1 MERKLLVV
9 FALTFLV
16 IMLFQPLLKK
26 YGPQPAAKTESS
38 QAVPAQNQAQLPS
51 QTPTQLPTAP
61 GTSGKKKASPE
72 TGQARSLQ
80 ATSES
85 ETVIEND
92 DYRIVFTNRGGRVK
106 SWVLKKYTDDKGGQL
121 ELVNATAAEKYGY
134 PLTLWTYD
142 EGLRDKVNSALY
154 VVTAS
159 SQAAANI
166 SDATPTLPQGT
177 RKDGAPATAS
187 SQFSVLSSQ
196 KTDLSSTLLSS
207 PQEIKF
213 VYSDGDVSV
222 EKSYTFDR
230 SSYVVGVKTAVYQ
243 KGAQVA
249 AFPMWPAG
257 FGDQIT
263 GPQYAT
269 SQVAYQYDG
278 HVERLST
285 SSWTILPSIK
295 VIGGSTIPG
304 PFHWAAVSEQYFAAV
319 FLPQDPQNAAMVTL
333 RGAIEIPH
341 NASDP
346 NNKQQDKVD
355 VFGIAVGSLKGP
367 SDVRMYVGP
376 KSLAELQSVS
386 VPGITGADPDLR
398 KVIDFGSMLGY
409 IAVPL
414 FLWLKWMHGHIVP
427 NWGWAI
433 LLQTLV
439 INLALLP
446 LRLSQ
451 MKSMLKMQRV
461 APQIKQIQEKY
472 KKYSLRDPEKAK
484 MNEEVAALYKKEGV
498 NPAGGCLPMLIQM
511 PFLFAYYRMLNVAM
525 DLRHAPWL
533 WIKDL
538 SAPDPHYI
546 LPVAIVVTMFLLQRM
561 TPQGGM
567 DPAQQ
572 KMMNLMMPVMMG
584 FISFNLP
591 AGLGL
596 YWCAGQV
603 IMIAQQAALNR
614 SSLGREMREMMAKR
628 ARKKEK

>member
-1 MERKLLVV
+1 MERKLLLV
-9 FALTFLV
+9 FALTFLI

-26 YGPQPAAKTESS
+26 YGPQPPAKPESS
-38 QAVPAQNQAQLPS
+38 QAAPAQNQAQLPS
-51 QTPTQLPTAP
+51 QSPAQPPAQSSKTA
-61 GTSGKKKASPE
+61 TK
-72 TGQARSLQ
+72 TGQAPSLQ

-92 DYRIVFTNRGGRVK
+92 VYRIVFTERGGRVK

-121 ELVNATAAEKYGY
+121 ELVNAMASEKYGY

-142 EGLRDKVNSALY
+142 EGLRNKLNSVLY
-154 VVTAS
+154 V
-159 SQAAANI
+159 
-166 SDATPTLPQGT
+166 ATPTLPQSA
-177 RKDGAPATAS
+177 RKDGAPAP
-187 SQFSVLSSQ
+187 
-196 KTDLSSTLLSS
+196 D
-207 PQEIKF
+207 EIKF
-213 VYSDGDVSV
+213 AYGDGDVSV
-222 EKSYTFDR
+222 EKSFTFDR
-230 SSYVVGVKTAVYQ
+230 TSYVVGVKTAVYQ

-257 FGDQIT
+257 FGADMT
-263 GPQYAT
+263 GPQYAIG
-269 SQVAYQYDG
+269 QIAYQYDDK
-278 HVERLST
+278 VERLA
-285 SSWTILPSIK
+285 IK
-295 VIGGSTIPG
+295 KISGGGTLPG
-304 PFHWAAVSEQYFAAV
+304 PFNWAGVSDQYFAAV
-319 FLPQDPQNAAMVTL
+319 FLPKDPQNSAMVTL
-333 RGAIEIPH
+333 RNGIEIPH
-341 NASDP
+341 KPSDP
-346 NNKQQDKVD
+346 SDKQMDKVD
-355 VFGIAVGSLKGP
+355 VLGAAVGSLRGATEA
-367 SDVRMYVGP
+367 RIYVGP
-376 KSLAELQSVS
+376 KALADLQSVS
-386 VPGITGADPDLR
+386 VPGITGAEPDLR
-398 KVIDFGSMLGY
+398 AIIDFGWLGI
-409 IAVPL
+409 IARPL
-414 FLWLKWMHGHIVP
+414 FLWLKWMYGYIH

-484 MNEEVAALYKKEGV
+484 MNEEISALYKKEGV
-498 NPAGGCLPMLIQM
+498 NPAGGCLPLLIQM

-538 SAPDPHYI
+538 SAPDPHYV
-546 LPVAIVVTMFLLQRM
+546 LPIAIVVTMFFMQRM

-584 FISFNLP
+584 YISFNLP

-596 YWCAGQV
+596 YWAMGQLIGIV
-603 IMIAQQAALNR
+603 QQAALNR
-614 SSLGREMREMMAKR
+614 TSLGREMREMMAKR